1 MFHPL
6 AQDLSELSNDEL
18 LKKYNELS
26 SKFIAAHRVGSGSVI
41 QQMSLLLDHYRAEM
55 RNRQEKMIEEARK
68 SGGNFKNIIDI
79 K

>member
-41 QQMSLLLDHYRAEM
+41 QQMS
-55 RNRQEKMIEEARK
+55 
-68 SGGNFKNIIDI
+68 
-79 K
+79 